1 MTEEKGFDNVQIEM
15 VINRMH
21 VLKRQNLRVVS
32 FLQKLGKRLPLIFF
46 EPKNHGYDSTG
57 DNNVRSGILAPYIT

>member
-1 MTEEKGFDNVQIEM
+1 MTAEKGFDNVQIEM

-21 VLKRQNLRVVS
+21 LLKKAKFTCGFILK
-32 FLQKLGKRLPLIFF
+32 KLGKRLPLIFF

-57 DNNVRSGILAPYIT
+57 DNNVRSGILASYIT